1 MSLRGC
7 ATGAGRA
14 AGLLATVG
22 STLGLCFI
30 TGCGT
35 EVIPIP
41 IPCPACT
48 ATETAICDT
57 VVMPDG
63 TRLRA
68 EYSPGEPG
76 LPLIIAVP
84 GFGGSYLDVGL
95 VFPKGSFPTLSLSLP
110 GNLCSD
116 RLPPG
121 KPHTVAAGTEAVEA
135 LLEHYANLL
144 AEFGEDNVL
153 LVGASFGGL
162 VVADYFVKHQTSEMP
177 AVIIAAQD
185 TPLTGGL
192 FDAIGGY
199 LQVMRNLFPLVD
211 NTHLQQYLAS
221 SRTFDVSAAIAQ
233 TRNRW
238 LIIDV
243 AEDDLAVGGRAMAE
257 RLGDHARHVVIPGN
271 HFTLLVAGEGIRQA
285 VSGNLGF
292 LLRGER

>member
-1 MSLRGC
+1 VLR
-7 ATGAGRA
+7 AG
-14 AGLLATVG
+14 GL
-22 STLGLCFI
+22 LGLCFLV
-30 TGCGT
+30 GCGT

-48 ATETAICDT
+48 ATAAAICDT

-76 LPLIIAVP
+76 RPLIIAVP

-116 RLPPG
+116 RLPAG
-121 KPHTVAAGTEAVEA
+121 RPHTVAAGTEAVEA
-135 LLEHYANLL
+135 LLEHYADLL
-144 AEFGEDNVL
+144 AQFGENKL

-162 VVADYFVKHQTSEMP
+162 VVADYFAKHPTSEMP
-177 AVIIAAQD
+177 AVIVAAQD

-211 NTHLQQYLAS
+211 NAHLQQYLAS
-221 SRTFDVSAAIAQ
+221 SRTFDVSAALAR

-257 RLGDHARHVVIPGN
+257 RLGERARHAVIPGN
-271 HFTLLVAGEGIRQA
+271 HFTLLVAGESIRQA
-285 VSGNLGF
+285 IGEHLGF
-292 LLRGER
+292 LLRGEP

>member
-1 MSLRGC
+1 MSRSGPPR
-7 ATGAGRA
+7 GAGHA
-14 AGLLATVG
+14 AGVLGIVG
-22 STLGLCFI
+22 VTLGSCFI
-30 TGCGT
+30 PGCGS

-48 ATETAICDT
+48 ATATAICDT

-76 LPLIIAVP
+76 RPLIIAVP

-95 VFPKGSFPTLSLSLP
+95 VFPKGLFPTLSLSLP

-121 KPHTVAAGTEAVEA
+121 RTHTIAAGTEAVEA
-135 LLEHYANLL
+135 LLEHYADLL
-144 AEFGEDNVL
+144 AEFGEDKVL

-162 VVADYFVKHQTSEMP
+162 VVADYFAKHPASEMP
-177 AVIIAAQD
+177 AVIIASQD
-185 TPLTGGL
+185 TPLSGGL

-211 NTHLQQYLAS
+211 NTHLQEYLAS
-221 SRTFDVSAAIAQ
+221 SRTFDVSAAITQ

-243 AEDDLAVGGRAMAE
+243 AEDDLAVGSRAMAE
-257 RLGDHARHVVIPGN
+257 RLGERARRAVIPGN
-271 HFTLLVAGEGIRQA
+271 HFTLLVAGESIRQA
-285 VSGNLGF
+285 IDEHLGF
-292 LLRGER
+292 LLRGEP